1 MSDDR
6 VENSDV
12 TPTTLNF
19 FTVTEVASILG
30 ISRRLVSNWI
40 HQGALPAI
48 RLGPGRRL
56 LRIRRVDLEDFV
68 NRGEIQPP
76 SDRPSV
82 VNYQGIS

>member
-12 TPTTLNF
+12 TPTALEF
-19 FTVTEVASILG
+19 FTVAETASILS
-30 ISRRLVSNWI
+30 ISQRLVSKWI

-68 NRGEIQPP
+68 TRGEIQSP
-76 SDRPSV
+76 SESV
-82 VNYQGIS
+82 TYRRVS